1 MKNVIIALVVA
12 IFGATSM
19 IYANET
25 APVVAPETTAATAAP
40 VAEAHPAGME
50 EHKGHKGHKGH
61 KKAKK
66 AKKAA
71 AEEAPKVEEAAPV
84 AK

>member
-25 APVVAPETTAATAAP
+25 APGAAPETTAAPAAP
-40 VAEAHPAGME
+40 AAEAHPAGME
-50 EHKGHKGHKGH
+50 EPKEKGHKGHKGH
-61 KKAKK
+61 KAHKGHKK
-66 AKKAA
+66 GDV
-71 AEEAPKVEEAAPV
+71 APEAAPV
-84 AK
+84 AN

>member
-25 APVVAPETTAATAAP
+25 APGAATETTAAPA
-40 VAEAHPAGME
+40 AEAHPAVMHKE
-50 EHKGHKGHKGH
+50 HEHKRKDH
-61 KKAKK
+61 KKEKK

-71 AEEAPKVEEAAPV
+71 AEEAQKLDEAAQV
-84 AK
+84 AH

>member
-25 APVVAPETTAATAAP
+25 APVAAPETNVAPAAP

-50 EHKGHKGHKGH
+50 EHNKKGHKGH

-84 AK
+84 AH

>member
-25 APVVAPETTAATAAP
+25 APVAAPETNVAPAAP

-50 EHKGHKGHKGH
+50 EHNKKGHKGH

-66 AKKAA
+66 GR
-71 AEEAPKVEEAAPV
+71 EFIL
-84 AK
+84 

>member
-25 APVVAPETTAATAAP
+25 APVAAPETNAAPAAP
-40 VAEAHPAGME
+40 VAEAHPDGME
-50 EHKGHKGHKGH
+50 EHNKKGHKGH

-84 AK
+84 AH

>member
-25 APVVAPETTAATAAP
+25 APVAAPETNVAPAAP

-50 EHKGHKGHKGH
+50 EHNKKGHKGH

-71 AEEAPKVEEAAPV
+71 AEEAPKVEDAAPV
-84 AK
+84 AH

>member
-25 APVVAPETTAATAAP
+25 APVAAPETNAAPAAP
-40 VAEAHPAGME
+40 VAETHPAGME
-50 EHKGHKGHKGH
+50 EHKEHKGHKGH

-84 AK
+84 AQ